1 MHGALEDGTAW
12 QHVVSIPKRDRNAAL
27 VHSFVALSAAHTE
40 AKILA
45 WNEGTHDFSDGE
57 ALNFD
62 PARAVP
68 DSRLLVLKIRQRRI
82 DQVRDLLRQNP
93 PNKAAA
99 RLEIERAKTYRTEN
113 PWRCC
118 AQYETAIR
126 GEAAA
131 RPSH

>member
-1 MHGALEDGTAW
+1 MARSKMGRRGSTSSPSPSAIETRRSFTASLPYPPLTRKPRSSPGTRALM
-12 QHVVSIPKRDRNAAL
+12 I
-27 VHSFVALSAAHTE
+27 
-40 AKILA
+40 
-45 WNEGTHDFSDGE
+45 FSDGE

-99 RLEIERAKTYRTEN
+99 RLEIERAKTY
-113 PWRCC
+113 
-118 AQYETAIR
+118 
-126 GEAAA
+126 
-131 RPSH
+131 